1 MSLNESIVEEAAL
14 EWFGELGYAVGHGA
28 AFAGLRRAKPSL
40 APGEPAAERDSF
52 SEVVLVGRLREA
64 IRRLNP
70 AIPSR
75 TLAILRDTLLPKLLS
90 GELSVAGIESKL
102 EAVT

>member
-1 MSLNESIVEEAAL
+1 MSLNESIVEGAAL
-14 EWFGELGYAVGHGA
+14 EWFGELGYAVGHG
-28 AFAGLRRAKPSL
+28 PQL

-64 IRRLNP
+64 TRRLNP

-75 TLAILRDTLLPKLLS
+75 TLATLRDTLLPKLLS
-90 GELSVAGIESKL
+90 GELSVTETTGGLSAR
-102 EAVT
+102 

>member
-1 MSLNESIVEEAAL
+1 MSLNESIVEDAAL
-14 EWFGELGYAVGHGA
+14 EWFGELGYAVGHG
-28 AFAGLRRAKPSL
+28 PHL

-70 AIPSR
+70 ANACANPHPASPTGRGEEASACALCTDSR
-75 TLAILRDTLLPKLLS
+75 AILANSATVQTRMEMTP
-90 GELSVAGIESKL
+90 
-102 EAVT
+102 

>member
-1 MSLNESIVEEAAL
+1 MSLNESHVEAAAL
-14 EWFGELGYAVGHGA
+14 EWFGELGYAIGHG
-28 AFAGLRRAKPSL
+28 PHL

-64 IRRLNP
+64 TRRLNP

-75 TLAILRDTLLPKLLS
+75 TLATLRDTLLPKLLS

-102 EAVT
+102 EAVR

>member
-1 MSLNESIVEEAAL
+1 MSLNESIVEDAAL
-14 EWFGELGYAVGHGA
+14 EWFGELGYADGHG
-28 AFAGLRRAKPSL
+28 PHL

-75 TLAILRDTLLPKLLS
+75 TLATLRDPERSGLPKLLS
-90 GELSVAGIESKL
+90 GELEVEPVNESK
-102 EAVT
+102 